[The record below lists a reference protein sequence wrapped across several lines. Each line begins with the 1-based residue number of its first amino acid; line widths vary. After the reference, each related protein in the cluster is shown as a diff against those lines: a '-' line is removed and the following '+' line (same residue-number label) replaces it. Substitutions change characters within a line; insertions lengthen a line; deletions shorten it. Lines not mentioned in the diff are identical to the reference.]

1 MDPRYSLGY
10 IGPMGSWRGSSK
22 RWKWSKIILFWEVSL
37 FDTFIPGPSK
47 ERSMY
52 SLLEVSLG
60 LPKTLE
66 ARGSVLEWESAAR
79 TLPYTSSRTSETV
92 WSSTRTWHPGGRP
105 TGPKRFGTT
114 WSHGG
119 GIGLQKR
126 GFTTVSHRTF
136 VFGAPWRSSCCRLRT
151 APHDWRESRVL
162 WGPSA
167 RIPEEQLPSS

>member
-1 MDPRYSLGY
+1 MTHLYQDLP
-10 IGPMGSWRGSSK
+10 
-22 RWKWSKIILFWEVSL
+22 
-37 FDTFIPGPSK
+37 K

-126 GFTTVSHRTF
+126 GFTTVRIVPSFRCSLA
-136 VFGAPWRSSCCRLRT
+136 VVVLS
-151 APHDWRESRVL
+151 APH
-162 WGPSA
+162 GSA
-167 RIPEEQLPSS
+167 RLEGKPRSLGSVCSDPGGATAIELKPIVLFRVRILKGRNKV